1 MRSRGEGIR
10 LFLIRFCKLLRDFLI
25 RPSFVSLFFCLED
38 KRDMRKWFE
47 IFISQRYSFMYALFL
62 VKKKTCVKNYISSII
77 FKEIPSLKRNENSIL
92 VSLSKMLISL
102 SNESFVTRG
111 YSIKRFRDIR
121 ISFAL
126 KIRMKNSRS
135 QKRRRNAFESNGN
148 RLPSWY
154 IFFEK
159 NNFNRISFIVETV
172 LSKGNLFIALWP
184 VNNKRWRH

>member
-1 MRSRGEGIR
+1 
-10 LFLIRFCKLLRDFLI
+10 
-25 RPSFVSLFFCLED
+25 
-38 KRDMRKWFE
+38 
-47 IFISQRYSFMYALFL
+47 
-62 VKKKTCVKNYISSII
+62 
-77 FKEIPSLKRNENSIL
+77 
-92 VSLSKMLISL
+92 MLISL

-172 LSKGNLFIALWP
+172 LSKGNLFIAL
-184 VNNKRWRH
+184 